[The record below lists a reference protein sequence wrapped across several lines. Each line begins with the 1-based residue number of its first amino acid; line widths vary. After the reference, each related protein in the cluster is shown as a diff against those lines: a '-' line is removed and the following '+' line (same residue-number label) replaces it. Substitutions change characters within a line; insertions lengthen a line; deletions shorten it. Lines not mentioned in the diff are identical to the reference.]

1 MTGTPAKSKSKGKSV
16 SVERKQGDCS
26 PCSFR
31 HDHSKR
37 GASKRSSPIS
47 KSQTNNDGMIFSKI
61 FERQAVQREQSIRE
75 KAPESDLCVKFTK
88 HKQAACL
95 ASVRSCR
102 KRRTDS
108 RRKKRVSRPYSEC
121 EAIGLSILRSGDA
134 ESQIDFTEGQ

>member
-47 KSQTNNDGMIFSKI
+47 KSQTNNDGMIFKNLRKAGSPEGAVHPGKGSRI
-61 FERQAVQREQSIRE
+61 RLVCQIYKAQAGCMFGEKCSFLQKETDRQPKKEKGQS
-75 KAPESDLCVKFTK
+75 PLFGV
-88 HKQAACL
+88 
-95 ASVRSCR
+95 
-102 KRRTDS
+102 
-108 RRKKRVSRPYSEC
+108 
-121 EAIGLSILRSGDA
+121 
-134 ESQIDFTEGQ
+134 